1 MWQCSQHVLT
11 TRDKS
16 CRRPNR
22 KSSTTATTSLNHHRP
37 PPHLH
42 LHQEAINSSPFRK
55 WRLVSFCALP
65 CQQSSALFSPFNSV
79 RPHHPATPIT
89 CHTTPLTRSLSH
101 KRTHKHTH
109 KTARRSTTNFAY
121 VPGGRTSSHLSAFA
135 VLMTMIM
142 STFGFE

>member
-65 CQQSSALFSPFNSV
+65 CQQSSALFSPLNSV
-79 RPHHPATPIT
+79 RPHHPCNIYHLPHDPFDTFSLAQTHAQTHAQNSTPFNNQLRL
-89 CHTTPLTRSLSH
+89 CSRWP
-101 KRTHKHTH
+101 
-109 KTARRSTTNFAY
+109 Y
-121 VPGGRTSSHLSAFA
+121 VVPSFRFCR
-135 VLMTMIM
+135 VDDDDNVNIW
-142 STFGFE
+142 F